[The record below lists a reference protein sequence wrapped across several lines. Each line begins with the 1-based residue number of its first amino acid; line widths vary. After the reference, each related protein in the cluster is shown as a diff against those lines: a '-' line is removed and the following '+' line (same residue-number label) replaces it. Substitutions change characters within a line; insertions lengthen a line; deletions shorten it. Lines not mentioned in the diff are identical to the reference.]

1 MIGAHMN
8 PRVTSRRRM
17 GGVVVLSVGAV
28 VALCCVGCQ
37 PKENPVLSNE
47 QFPGEIYPSNVLL
60 TQAQRGEV
68 VAALRATAVGMP
80 TDPLTK
86 APDAVRW
93 SDVKAAANAA
103 IVAAEMGLVKS
114 TLDGETWTFEIETQ
128 GGEPAKLTV
137 VKRAAPEMYLATA
150 TVGTF
155 GERFDNAERIVREFR
170 MAMRRFGALNRP
182 S

>member
-1 MIGAHMN
+1 MIHPHTHHGSFVLA
-8 PRVTSRRRM
+8 RVARKTCRACA
-17 GGVVVLSVGAV
+17 AV
-28 VALCCVGCQ
+28 ALLCCVACE

-47 QFPGEIYPSNVLL
+47 QFPGEKYPPNVLL
-60 TQAQRGEV
+60 SNEQRAEV

-80 TDPLTK
+80 TDPLAS
-86 APDAVRW
+86 APNAVRW
-93 SDVKAAANAA
+93 SDVKAAAHAA
-103 IVAAEMGLVKS
+103 IVAADMGVVNS

-137 VKRAAPEMYLATA
+137 VRRDPPEMYLATA
-150 TVGTF
+150 SVGTF

-170 MAMRRFGALNRP
+170 MAMRRFGALKRP